1 MINRRSVLQ
10 AGAGILAGS
19 AWSGAFAADGGQ
31 KTLLVLGGTGFIGP
45 HITDVALQRG
55 WKVTHFNRGRRDPDG
70 VPGVETLHG
79 DRKGQLDSLRDRK
92 WDAVV
97 DNTGYIPKFT
107 KMSADLLAPNVG
119 FALFVSSIS
128 AYASFAQ
135 ANDESSPVGKLTD
148 PQIEQVTNDSYGPM
162 KAACEQA
169 TLQAFANRS
178 CVIRPGYIVGPK
190 DTNDRFPFWPTRY
203 SRGGEMLAPGDPA
216 DPIQIIDCR
225 DMAAW
230 MMTLV
235 EQRTTGI
242 FNAIS
247 TVGAFTMRDL
257 IEGCR
262 RTLPDA
268 QTQVTWVPEEFL
280 AQHWTK
286 EELDVPPWAPMKG
299 AEPGFSL
306 TSGERAKQTG
316 LRIRP
321 IHESVR
327 DTYEWFR
334 TLPPERQQ
342 NLRAGIKP
350 DREAYALEKWHAAR
364 GGEASKSSS
373 G

>member
-1 MINRRSVLQ
+1 MTHRRDVLR
-10 AGAGILAGS
+10 AGAGILAAG
-19 AWSGAFAADGGQ
+19 ALPRAFAAEPQ
-31 KTLLVLGGTGFIGP
+31 PKTLLVLGGTGFIGP

-55 WKVTHFNRGRRDPDG
+55 LKVTHFNRGRRDPDG

-79 DRKGQLDSLRDRK
+79 DRKGQLDSLRGRK

-128 AYASFAQ
+128 AYSSFAQ
-135 ANDESSPVGKLTD
+135 ANDENSPVGKLTD
-148 PQIEQVTNDSYGPM
+148 PEVEQVTNDTYGPM

-169 TLQAFANRS
+169 TLQAFDKRS
-178 CVIRPGYIVGPK
+178 VVIRPGYIVGPK
-190 DTNDRFPFWPTRY
+190 DTNDRFPFWPMRY
-203 SRGGEMLAPGDPA
+203 SRGGEMLVPGEPA

-230 MMTLV
+230 MMSLV
-235 EQRTTGI
+235 ENRTTGV

-247 TVGAFTMRDL
+247 PVGMFAMRDL
-257 IEGCR
+257 VEGCR

-268 QTQVTWVPEEFL
+268 GTKVTHVPEEFL
-280 AQHWTK
+280 AKHWTK

-306 TSGERAKQTG
+306 TSGERAQQTG
-316 LRIRP
+316 LKIRP
-321 IHESVR
+321 IHESVH

-342 NLRAGIKP
+342 NLRAGIKA
-350 DREAYALEKWHAAR
+350 DKETDALKKWH
-364 GGEASKSSS
+364 EAQ